1 MPKVRALTP
10 DQAKRTLA
18 NRFGPR
24 VDRIRQFNTR
34 FGVRP
39 YRCFLVW
46 MCWGGSERGEGT
58 EKEVKRV
65 EILPTPQVTDLTAQT
80 LTAFSGG
87 VLPVGSVR
95 VTQISTQYTFD
106 VLSGLAYPQ
115 AHEDRIP
122 ADVNF
127 FWEIV
132 EDGRGDPQ
140 PLRARYRVNG
150 VPFRAGGQVQWM
162 VVLERASQ
170 DLDRSGRPP
179 RDE

>member
-1 MPKVRALTP
+1 MLPAYLAAL
-10 DQAKRTLA
+10 R
-18 NRFGPR
+18 
-24 VDRIRQFNTR
+24 
-34 FGVRP
+34 
-39 YRCFLVW
+39 
-46 MCWGGSERGEGT
+46 
-58 EKEVKRV
+58 
-65 EILPTPQVTDLTAQT
+65 
-80 LTAFSGG
+80 
-87 VLPVGSVR
+87 
-95 VTQISTQYTFD
+95 TQISTQQTLDAVSTSLTPRRTRTAF
-106 VLSGLAYPQ
+106 LL
-115 AHEDRIP
+115 
-122 ADVNF
+122 DVNF